1 MRRHSMPEIKESGV
15 NVTPLIDIVMCLII
29 FFMLVAKIG
38 VTSGADPN
46 IKPPVTIL
54 GNKIE
59 DMGNTV
65 TLNVRDWETWYREQ
79 VEAAQKAGVEPPT
92 EPTALE
98 KQRPRVTAMLG
109 SGKASEP
116 IDLVAGG
123 GASHP
128 LREEL
133 SAALERNPTL
143 RVIIRADRDIRYELL
158 QQILKECSLAKGKH
172 GERVKDFNF
181 ETTKAGA

>member
-1 MRRHSMPEIKESGV
+1 MPEMKEGGV

-46 IKPPVTIL
+46 IKPPATFL
-54 GNKIE
+54 GSKIE

-79 VEAAQKAGVEPPT
+79 VDAALKAGAQPPY

-98 KQRPRVTAMLG
+98 KQRPRVTAMMQG
-109 SGKASEP
+109 GKPSDV
-116 IDLVAGG
+116 IDLVAAG

-128 LREEL
+128 LREQLAEL
-133 SAALERNPTL
+133 VKANPKL
-143 RVIIRADRDIRYELL
+143 RVIIRADHDIRYELL
-158 QQILKECSLAKGKH
+158 QQVLKECSLAH
-172 GERVKDFNF
+172 VKDFNF
-181 ETTKAGA
+181 EMTKAGA